1 MIDFTG
7 KVALVTGGSRGI
19 GAATVKAIAAAG
31 GSVVIHYG
39 SNKEAAMR
47 VANEVGD
54 ENCHTVKCDLSVLA
68 AANAL
73 WDDALAWKSRIDV
86 VVNNA
91 GIYCAENRAGPEADW
106 HKVWQRTLQVNLMA
120 TADLCRAAINHWRNR
135 KSGGAIVNVASRA
148 AFRGDS
154 PDHWS
159 YAASKGG
166 IISLTKTLAR
176 AYSSAGIYTYAVAPG
191 FVLTDMVLEEFERDP
206 GARARV
212 VSEIPY
218 GDMAPASDVANAICF
233 LASGLA
239 THATGQTIDINGA
252 SYVR

>member
-1 MIDFTG
+1 MIDFSN

-19 GAATVKAIAAAG
+19 GAATVKAIVSAG

-39 SNKEAAMR
+39 SNQKAAER
-47 VANEVGD
+47 AAAEFGS
-54 ENCHTVKCDLSVLA
+54 EQRHLTSCDLSEPGA
-68 AANAL
+68 AYAL
-73 WDDALAWKSRIDV
+73 WRDAIAWKGRIDI

-91 GIYCAENRAGPEADW
+91 GIFLAEKRDGSDEIW
-106 HKVWQRTLQVNLMA
+106 QGLWQRTLQVNLVA
-120 TADLCRAAINHWRNR
+120 TADLCRAAINHWLE
-135 KSGGAIVNVASRA
+135 KGTGGSIVNVASRA

-159 YAASKGG
+159 YAASKGA
-166 IISLTKTLAR
+166 IISLTQTLAR
-176 AYSSAGIYTYAVAPG
+176 GYSAHGIYTYAVAPG
-191 FVLTDMVLEEFERDP
+191 FVLTDMALAEFERDLTL
-206 GARARV
+206 RDRV

-218 GDMAPASDVANAICF
+218 GDIAPASEVANAICF

-239 THATGQTIDINGA
+239 THATGQTIDVNGA

>member
-1 MIDFTG
+1 MIDFSN

-19 GAATVKAIAAAG
+19 GAATVRAIVSAG
-31 GSVVIHYG
+31 GSVIIHYG
-39 SNKEAAMR
+39 ADRKSAEMLAG
-47 VANEVGD
+47 EVGC
-54 ENCHTVKCDLSVLA
+54 ESCLILGYDLNQPGIAKS
-68 AANAL
+68 L
-73 WDDALAWKSRIDV
+73 WRDAIEWQGKVDI

-91 GIYCAENRAGPEADW
+91 GIFEAEDCAGADADW
-106 HKVWQRTLQVNLMA
+106 RDHWHRTLQVNLIA
-120 TADLCRAAINHWRNR
+120 SADLCREAINHWRHQGC
-135 KSGGAIVNVASRA
+135 GGSIVNVASRA

-159 YAASKGG
+159 YAASKGA
-166 IISLTKTLAR
+166 IVSLTKTLAR
-176 AYSSAGIYTYAVAPG
+176 AYSAQGIYAYAVAPG
-191 FVLTDMVLEEFERDP
+191 FVMTDMALAEFERDP
-206 GARARV
+206 TARERI

-218 GDMAPASDVANAICF
+218 GDVAPASDVANAICF